1 MMFLLDVV
9 IRSSLVLLA
18 GLGATALLRR
28 RSAALRHAVLATA
41 LFAAAVVVPLSR
53 AVPAWTVQLA
63 SSAPEQPAARP
74 QEVRPDAAVVT
85 AIAETEAPSPSP
97 AASIVPFVQM
107 VWLMGAIASIALLV
121 TGLGRLAWLASRA
134 RHADDERW
142 ERIGR
147 EVAAGYGLARP
158 VTVLFTHASDLIAT
172 WGLLRPRLLLPAHA
186 RHWSDDRIH
195 IVLRHELAH
204 VRRGD
209 WIVQMAAD
217 ALRSLYWFNPLLWIA
232 CTRLRRESEQA
243 SDDAVLETG
252 VPAREYAAHLLEIAR
267 TYRRSGPK
275 WAPAMPMARPST
287 LERRIAAM
295 LNPGLN
301 RSALSARTVVFLGL
315 TALCVTL
322 PVAAFRAAQTSPM
335 PLVGTVY
342 DPTGAVMP
350 GVALTLED
358 EQEFKWQATSDASGR
373 FEFPP
378 VRAGKYKL
386 QAELPGFRP
395 LRHDFE
401 LKNTRDWDRAI
412 TLQVGQ
418 LSETVHVS
426 ASRVASQSPQP
437 AGPARVRVGGNVKA
451 PRSVRRVNPTYPASM
466 REAGREGV
474 VPIEAII
481 GPDGLVASARV
492 LSAQVHPDFG
502 SAALEAVRQWEFTP
516 TLLNGVP
523 VEVVMTVSIE
533 FSLTD

>member
-1 MMFLLDVV
+1 MMLLLDVAV
-9 IRSSLVLLA
+9 RSSLVLLA
-18 GLGATALLRR
+18 GLGATALLHR
-28 RSAALRHAVLATA
+28 RSAALRHAVLAA
-41 LFAAAVVVPLSR
+41 SLFGAAVVVPLSR

-63 SSAPEQPAARP
+63 GPAPEQAAATP
-74 QEVRPDAAVVT
+74 QDVRAEAVVVTTT
-85 AIAETEAPSPSP
+85 AEAGVRTPVN
-97 AASIVPFVQM
+97 SILPFVQV
-107 VWLMGAIASIALLV
+107 VWLMGALASIALLV

-134 RHADDERW
+134 RHADDDRW

-147 EVAAGYGLARP
+147 EVAARYGLARP

-186 RHWSDDRIH
+186 RRWSDDRIR

-204 VRRGD
+204 VRRRD

-217 ALRSLYWFNPLLWIA
+217 ALRALYWFNPLLWIA

-267 TYRRSGPK
+267 SYRRSGPK

-301 RSALSARTVVFLGL
+301 RSALSARALVFLGL

-322 PVAAFRAAQTSPM
+322 PVAAFRAAQASPM
-335 PLVGTVY
+335 SLVGTVY

-395 LRHDFE
+395 LRQDFE
-401 LKNTRDWDRAI
+401 LKNARDWDRAI

-418 LSETVHVS
+418 LQETVSVS
-426 ASRVASQSPQP
+426 ASRLPGSQLSP
-437 AGPARVRVGGNVKA
+437 AAAPARVRVGGNVKA
-451 PRSVRRVNPTYPASM
+451 PTNVRRVNPVYPVSM

-474 VPIEAII
+474 VTIEATI
-481 GPDGLVASARV
+481 GVDGLVTSARV
-492 LSAQVHPDFG
+492 LSAQVHPDFAN
-502 SAALEAVRQWEFTP
+502 AALQAVRQWEFTP
-516 TLLNGVP
+516 TLLNASP
-523 VEVVMTVSIE
+523 VEVLMNVSVE
-533 FSLTD
+533 FTLAD